1 MCVLNLLFVL
11 KCCLHFTFV
20 AFIKEA
26 KVGAISSGTIG
37 YLMTKSEQ
45 TSKLGSWVGGRLI
58 DTMWHKMFI
67 KLINKNKSNK

>member
-20 AFIKEA
+20 AYIKE
-26 KVGAISSGTIG
+26 AISSGTIG

-45 TSKLGSWVGGRLI
+45 TSKLGSGVGGRLI

-67 KLINKNKSNK
+67 KLINKK